1 MGIELDIRGNVLRD
15 GHVEPSDALEFWVE
29 PSDAP
34 EFWSVYRREQ
44 DGCWCWLADFDT
56 RAEAVTYAG
65 GLHG

>member
-1 MGIELDIRGNVLRD
+1 MPGWRGGAMGIELDIRGNVLRD
-15 GHVEPSDALEFWVE
+15 GHVEPSDA
-29 PSDAP
+29 PG
-34 EFWSVYRREQ
+34 FWSVYRREQ